1 MYESIYHIFL
11 LTCMM
16 IIAVLIMLCLL
27 RAILGPRLT
36 DRVVAVNMIGTMTI
50 VEIAMFALYLRADY
64 LYDVCLIYA
73 MISFLAVVILTK
85 IYGGA
90 YQERKI
96 KGTVF
101 LRAEEEEE
109 EEEVEL

>member
-36 DRVVAVNMIGTMTI
+36 DPT
-50 VEIAMFALYLRADY
+50 L
-64 LYDVCLIYA
+64 
-73 MISFLAVVILTK
+73 
-85 IYGGA
+85 
-90 YQERKI
+90 
-96 KGTVF
+96 
-101 LRAEEEEE
+101 
-109 EEEVEL
+109 